1 MESLE
6 LSMFNFWKNKKVFIT
21 GHTGFKGSWLALWLQ
36 RMGAEV
42 YGYSLKPQTK
52 QNLFTLARID
62 SLLHSDFGDIRDF
75 ENFHN
80 AVSSFSPEIIFH
92 LAAQPL
98 VRPSY
103 SDPLLTYSTNV
114 LGTVNLLE
122 IVRQSD
128 SVRAVVNVTTDKCYE
143 NKDSLWGYRECD
155 PLGGHDP
162 YSASKGCAELITM
175 SYNRSFFEYAHVGL
189 ASARAGNVIGGGDWS
204 PERLV
209 PDILRHLT
217 DRKLA
222 KIRNPLAVRPWQHV
236 LEPLSGYMQL
246 AMRLYQ
252 TPQKYCGGWNFGP
265 VDHHYRNAGWVA
277 DAVCA
282 QWGGG
287 ASWIAENSFGPH
299 EAKCLK
305 LDISKAS
312 TLLKWLPK
320 WGVETAIA
328 KTVDWHKLYL
338 AGEDPNSVM
347 HSQIDEYSLHL
358 SE

>member
-6 LSMFNFWKNKKVFIT
+6 LNMFNFWKNKKVFIT

-42 YGYSLKPQTK
+42 YGYALKPQTE
-52 QNLFTLARID
+52 QNLFTLARIESVLD
-62 SLLHSDFGDIRDF
+62 SEFGDIRDF

-80 AVSSFSPEIIFH
+80 AVSSFGPEIIFH

-98 VRPSY
+98 VRASY

-122 IVRQSD
+122 IVRQSN

-143 NKDSLWGYRECD
+143 NKNSLWGYRECD

-175 SYNRSFFEYAHVGL
+175 SYNRSFFEHAHIGL

-204 PERLV
+204 PNRLV
-209 PDILRHLT
+209 PDILRDLT
-217 DRKLA
+217 DGKPA

-236 LEPLSGYMQL
+236 LEPLAGYLQL
-246 AMRLYQ
+246 ATQLYQ
-252 TPQKYCGGWNFGP
+252 KPQKYCGGWNFGP
-265 VDHHYRNAGWVA
+265 LDHHYRNAGWVA
-277 DAVCA
+277 NAVCT
-282 QWGGG
+282 QWGEG
-287 ASWIAENSFGPH
+287 ANWVAEKSVGPH

-328 KTVDWHKLYL
+328 KTVDWQKFYL
-338 AGEDPNSVM
+338 DGKDVNSLM
-347 HSQIDEYSLHL
+347 YSQIEEYSLL
-358 SE
+358 